1 MSNKQKK
8 GEIIKIKGN
17 YNLVLSEAEAFF
29 EAACMCE
36 TEHFRLDMNS
46 KFLFPFVVN
55 LTFACELYL
64 KSIMMSISEDN
75 EFVKTHDLL
84 ILFNNLGD
92 DKIKAVLQE
101 SFEEHG
107 QDLLIFLVYHKNHFI
122 DFRYAFEDND
132 KQLSV
137 FSTDLG
143 NFAKC
148 LRDYCLM
155 MKKMFKP
162 MV

>member
-1 MSNKQKK
+1 MSNKPKK
-8 GEIIKIKGN
+8 EKIIKIKGN
-17 YNLVLSEAEAFF
+17 YNLAFSEAEAFY
-29 EAACMCE
+29 ETACMCDA
-36 TEHFRLDMNS
+36 EHLKLDMNS
-46 KFLFPFVVN
+46 RFLFPFVVN

-92 DKIKAVLQE
+92 DKIKDMLQK
-101 SFEEHG
+101 SFEEQG
-107 QDLLIFLVYHKNHFI
+107 EDLLIFLVHHKNHFI
-122 DFRYAFEDND
+122 DFRYAFEEND
-132 KQLSV
+132 KKLCV

-155 MKKMFKP
+155 MK
-162 MV
+162 

>member
-1 MSNKQKK
+1 MTNNQKK
-8 GEIIKIKGN
+8 EEIKKIKGN
-17 YNLVLSEAEAFF
+17 FNLAFIEAEAFF
-29 EAACMCE
+29 ETACMCE
-36 TEHFRLDMNS
+36 SKHLKLDMNS
-46 KFLFPFVVN
+46 SFLFPFVVN

-107 QDLLIFLVYHKNHFI
+107 QDLLIFLVHHKNHFI
-122 DFRYAFEDND
+122 DFRYAFEEND
-132 KQLSV
+132 KKLCV

-143 NFAKC
+143 NFANC
-148 LRDYCLM
+148 LRDYCLAL
-155 MKKMFKP
+155 KKMFKP

>member
-1 MSNKQKK
+1 MSNKTKK
-8 GEIIKIKGN
+8 EKIIKIKGN
-17 YNLVLSEAEAFF
+17 YNLAFSEAEVFY
-29 EAACMCE
+29 ETACMCDA
-36 TEHFRLDMNS
+36 EHLKLDMNS
-46 KFLFPFVVN
+46 SFLFPFVVN
-55 LTFACELYL
+55 ITFACELYL

-92 DKIKAVLQE
+92 DKIKDMLQK
-101 SFEEHG
+101 SFEEQG
-107 QDLLIFLVYHKNHFI
+107 KDLLIFLEQHKNHFI

-143 NFAKC
+143 IFANS
-148 LRDYCLM
+148 LRKISLEM
-155 MKKMFKP
+155 IKK
-162 MV
+162 

>member
-1 MSNKQKK
+1 MSNKPKK
-8 GEIIKIKGN
+8 EKIIKIKGN
-17 YNLVLSEAEAFF
+17 YNLAFSEAEVFY
-29 EAACMCE
+29 ETACMCDA
-36 TEHFRLDMNS
+36 EHLKLDMNS
-46 KFLFPFVVN
+46 SFLFPFVVN
-55 LTFACELYL
+55 ITFACELYL

-92 DKIKAVLQE
+92 DKIKDVLQK

-107 QDLLIFLVYHKNHFI
+107 KDLLIFLEHHKNHFI

-143 NFAKC
+143 IFANT
-148 LRDYCLM
+148 LRKISLEM
-155 MKKMFKP
+155 IKK
-162 MV
+162 

>member
-8 GEIIKIKGN
+8 EEIIKIKGN
-17 YNLVLSEAEAFF
+17 YNLAFSEAEAFY
-29 EAACMCE
+29 ETACMCDA
-36 TEHFRLDMNS
+36 EHLKLDINS
-46 KFLFPFVVN
+46 RFLFPFVVN
-55 LTFACELYL
+55 ITFACELYL

-92 DKIKAVLQE
+92 DKIKDMLQK
-101 SFEEHG
+101 SFEEQG
-107 QDLLIFLVYHKNHFI
+107 KDLLIFLVHHKNHFI

-148 LRDYCLM
+148 LRDYCLAL
-155 MKKMFKP
+155 KKMFKP

>member
-1 MSNKQKK
+1 MSNKPKK
-8 GEIIKIKGN
+8 EKIIKIKGN
-17 YNLVLSEAEAFF
+17 YNLALSEAEAFF

-64 KSIMMSISEDN
+64 KSIMMSISENN
-75 EFVKTHDLL
+75 EFMKTHDLL
-84 ILFNNLGD
+84 KLFKNLGN
-92 DKIKAVLQE
+92 DKIKDVLQK
-101 SFEEHG
+101 SFEEQG
-107 QDLLIFLVYHKNHFI
+107 KDLLIFLEHHKNHFI

-132 KQLSV
+132 KQLCV

-143 NFAKC
+143 IFANS
-148 LRDYCLM
+148 LRKISLEM
-155 MKKMFKP
+155 IKK
-162 MV
+162 

>member
-1 MSNKQKK
+1 M
-8 GEIIKIKGN
+8 KGN
-17 YNLVLSEAEAFF
+17 YNIAFSEAEAFY
-29 EAACMCE
+29 ETACMCDA
-36 TEHFRLDMNS
+36 EHLKLDMNS

-64 KSIMMSISEDN
+64 KSILMSISEDN

-107 QDLLIFLVYHKNHFI
+107 QDLLIFLVHHKNHFI

-143 NFAKC
+143 LFANSLRKIC
-148 LRDYCLM
+148 LGM
-155 MKKMFKP
+155 IKF
-162 MV
+162 

>member
-1 MSNKQKK
+1 MTNNQKK
-8 GEIIKIKGN
+8 EEIKKIKGN
-17 YNLVLSEAEAFF
+17 FNLAFIEAEAFF
-29 EAACMCE
+29 ETACMCE
-36 TEHFRLDMNS
+36 SKHLKLDMNS
-46 KFLFPFVVN
+46 SFLFPFVVN

-92 DKIKAVLQE
+92 DKIRDMLQK
-101 SFEEHG
+101 SFEEQG
-107 QDLLIFLVYHKNHFI
+107 KDLLIFLEHHKNHFI

-143 NFAKC
+143 NFANS
-148 LRDYCLM
+148 LRKISLE
-155 MKKMFKP
+155 
-162 MV
+162 MVKI

>member
-1 MSNKQKK
+1 MSNKPKK
-8 GEIIKIKGN
+8 EKIIKIKGN
-17 YNLVLSEAEAFF
+17 YNLALSEAEAFF

-64 KSIMMSISEDN
+64 KSIMIFFSKDC

-84 ILFNNLGD
+84 KLFKNLGN
-92 DKIKAVLQE
+92 DKIKDMLQK
-101 SFEEHG
+101 SFEERG
-107 QDLLIFLVYHKNHFI
+107 KDLLIFLEHHKNHFI

-148 LRDYCLM
+148 LRKICLE
-155 MKKMFKP
+155 
-162 MV
+162 MVKI

>member
-1 MSNKQKK
+1 MSNKTKK
-8 GEIIKIKGN
+8 EKIIKIKGN
-17 YNLVLSEAEAFF
+17 YNLAFSEAEVFY
-29 EAACMCE
+29 ETACMCDA
-36 TEHFRLDMNS
+36 EHLKLDMNS
-46 KFLFPFVVN
+46 SFLFPFVVN
-55 LTFACELYL
+55 ITFACELYL

-92 DKIKAVLQE
+92 DKIKDMLQK
-101 SFEEHG
+101 SFEEQG
-107 QDLLIFLVYHKNHFI
+107 KDLLIFLEHHKNHFI

-148 LRDYCLM
+148 LRKICLEM
-155 MKKMFKP
+155 VKK
-162 MV
+162 

>member
-1 MSNKQKK
+1 MSNKPKK
-8 GEIIKIKGN
+8 EKIIKIKGN
-17 YNLVLSEAEAFF
+17 YNLAFSEAEVFY
-29 EAACMCE
+29 ETACICDA
-36 TEHFRLDMNS
+36 EHLKLDMNS
-46 KFLFPFVVN
+46 SFLFPFVVN
-55 LTFACELYL
+55 ITFACELYL

-92 DKIKAVLQE
+92 DKIKDVLQK

-107 QDLLIFLVYHKNHFI
+107 KDLLIFLEHHKNHFI

-143 NFAKC
+143 IFANT
-148 LRDYCLM
+148 LRKISLEM
-155 MKKMFKP
+155 IKK
-162 MV
+162 